1 MVAFDFDHTVV
12 DDNTDIVVRDLI
24 AKDKIPAEVTF
35 LYTSSGWI
43 PYMHAIFKLLHANGI
58 RRSNML
64 EAIENIPEVTGMK
77 ALIRRLYETQDT
89 DVVVVSDSNSQFISH
104 WCRHNGIAEYLKGVF
119 TNPADF
125 DANEVLN
132 IQPFHHQTTC
142 SLSSVNLCKGRILE
156 DYLLEQQKSNGV
168 AYKKIF
174 YVGDGHN
181 DLCPILRL
189 GKDDVGCTRIGYGLQ
204 KKLQSL
210 ETGTG
215 SNADDR
221 PNEGNENAENMAPS
235 LDAEIFAWNNGT
247 ELAEYIFK
255 RI

>member
-1 MVAFDFDHTVV
+1 MV

-24 AKDKIPAEVTF
+24 AKDKIPDEVTF

-43 PYMHAIFKLLHANGI
+43 PYMHAIFKLLHAHGI
-58 RRSNML
+58 RRNDML

-77 ALIRRLYETQDT
+77 ELIRRLYETQDT

-104 WCRHNGIAEYLKGVF
+104 WCRHNGIVEYLKDVF
-119 TNPADF
+119 TNPAEF
-125 DANEVLN
+125 DANELLN
-132 IQPFHHQTTC
+132 IHPYHHQTAC
-142 SLSSVNLCKGRILE
+142 SLSSVNLCKGSILE

-174 YVGDGHN
+174 YVGDGNN

-189 GKDDVGCTRIGYGLQ
+189 GKDDVGCARKGYRLQ

-210 ETGTG
+210 ESGNG
-215 SNADDR
+215 PISDDR
-221 PNEGNENAENMAPS
+221 PNEGNGNSKNMAS
-235 LDAEIFAWNNGT
+235 SVDAEVYVWNDGS
-247 ELAEYIFK
+247 ELAEYIFEK
-255 RI
+255 I